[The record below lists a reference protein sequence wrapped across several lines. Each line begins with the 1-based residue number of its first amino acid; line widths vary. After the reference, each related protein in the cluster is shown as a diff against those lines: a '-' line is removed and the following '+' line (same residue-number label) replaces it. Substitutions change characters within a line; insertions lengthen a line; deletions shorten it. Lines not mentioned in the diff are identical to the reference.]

1 MVATVASKF
10 ELLGPQMHERLRRR
24 WAACEALSLGSGGI
38 SVVAEATGLS
48 RTTIHKGIAEIRQD
62 LPDLVEDCLRSR
74 IRAQGGGRR
83 RLVDKTP
90 SLEADLKSLVD
101 ATTRGDPMCALLWT
115 CKSTRMLAEELAN
128 LGHRISHMSVAR
140 LLDEMGYSLQANRKT
155 EEGSSHPDRDA
166 QFRHINKR
174 VRACQRRRQPV
185 ISVDTKK
192 KELVGNFKNS
202 GREWHPKGSPKKV
215 NGHDFRD
222 RELGIAI
229 PYGVYDLSR
238 NEGWV
243 SVGIDHDTAEFA
255 VATIERWW
263 RKMGRRVH
271 PEAQEL
277 LITADGGGSNG
288 SRSRLWKV
296 CVQELA
302 DRLQLPVSVCHFP
315 PGTSKWNKIEHRM
328 FCHIT
333 ENWRGR
339 PLISRAVIVNLI
351 GHTTTGKGLR
361 IRAELDEG
369 EYETGL
375 EVTDEQL
382 ARINILKDRFHGEWN
397 YTIHPRI

>member
-1 MVATVASKF
+1 MVVTIAAKY
-10 ELLGPQMHERLRRR
+10 ELLVPQMHERLRRR
-24 WAACEALSLGSGGI
+24 WAACEALSLGRGGV

-48 RTTIHKGIAEIRQD
+48 RTTIHKGIAEIRHD

-74 IRAQGGGRR
+74 IRAEGGGRR
-83 RLVDKTP
+83 RLVEKSP
-90 SLEADLKSLVD
+90 SLRADLKNLVD

-115 CKSTRMLAEELAN
+115 CKSTRTLAEELAK
-128 LGHRISHMSVAR
+128 LGHTISHMSVAR
-140 LLDEMGYSLQANRKT
+140 LLDAMGYSLQANRKT
-155 EEGSSHPDRDA
+155 KEGSDHPDRDA

-174 VRACQRRRQPV
+174 VRAFQRRRQPV

-215 NGHDFRD
+215 NCHDFRD

-229 PYGVYDLSR
+229 PYGVYDQSR

-243 SVGIDHDTAEFA
+243 GVGIDHDTAEFA

-263 RKMGRRVH
+263 RKMGRRVY

-296 CVQELA
+296 CVQDLA
-302 DRLQLPVSVCHFP
+302 DRLHLAVSVCHFP

-351 GHTTTGKGLR
+351 GNTTTDKGLR
-361 IRAELDEG
+361 VRAELDDG
-369 EYETGL
+369 QYETGI

-382 ARINILKDRFHGEWN
+382 AEISIVKDRFHGEWN
-397 YTIHPRI
+397 YTIRPRN